1 MKRHC
6 LNGMTCGLVERLQ
19 SGFCVYFQ
27 IQLWMRWLPPLP
39 SGAKYQC
46 VFGSAPPVD
55 AAATVRG
62 LRCRAP
68 SVTHRPRLP
77 ALADHLTV
85 PLSVR
90 SSETKKD
97 FVTRQFVY
105 FDCGRHAVCGA
116 CVASRWGCSW
126 CVYDSKCVSNS
137 SKCHRDSISNTD
149 GQVSDVVVDVVVT
162 PHPSQA

>member
-1 MKRHC
+1 MDVTAILAACPEPRPYH
-6 LNGMTCGLVERLQ
+6 VPRPID
-19 SGFCVYFQ
+19 FQ
-27 IQLWMRWLPPLP
+27 IDLSIRALPPLP

-62 LRCRAP
+62 LRCPAP
-68 SVTHRPRLP
+68 PLGRRPP
-77 ALADHLTV
+77 VPPSADHVTV

-105 FDCGRHAVCGA
+105 FDCSRHAMCGA
-116 CVASRWGCSW
+116 CVTSQWQCSW
-126 CVYDSKCVSNS
+126 CVYDNKCVNDNTTCRNDVISAGIA
-137 SKCHRDSISNTD
+137 SK
-149 GQVSDVVVDVVVT
+149 VS
-162 PHPSQA
+162 PYE